1 MRVKCPAELESGD
14 VIWLWHPRGP
24 AKVARVDPCPN
35 ETAMVRLADG
45 RVIEIY
51 TKQLVS

>member
-1 MRVKCPAELESGD
+1 
-14 VIWLWHPRGP
+14 
-24 AKVARVDPCPN
+24 VARVDPCRN

-45 RVIEIY
+45 QVIEIY